1 MKSILF
7 VGASKGSKTFGYIF
21 YHVYM
26 NLHWLWN
33 TKVKWFF
40 FMHVLLILTLYGCRQ
55 VHLPTSQTRIMKTW
69 LRNVQN
75 FCKDLKVTN
84 LKLLSPLCSHPSF
97 FLTPALCL
105 RRDSPLLKGTSPRNF
120 FQINVCFQRS
130 PAHRG
135 RGCWCSV
142 PNFGHISQ
150 ASPPLKEP
158 TCWGKEEKYIRYM
171 LTLSKERHSWTTSSP
186 TPSLVEWCY
195 RMGLSGQ
202 GELKMPNRL

>member
-1 MKSILF
+1 M
-7 VGASKGSKTFGYIF
+7 
-21 YHVYM
+21 
-26 NLHWLWN
+26 
-33 TKVKWFF
+33 KWFF

-75 FCKDLKVTN
+75 FCRDLKVTN
-84 LKLLSPLCSHPSF
+84 LKLLSLLCSHPSF

-120 FQINVCFQRS
+120 FQINVRFQRS
-130 PAHRG
+130 PALRG
-135 RGCWCSV
+135 RGRWCSV

-150 ASPPLKEP
+150 ASPLLKEP
-158 TCWGKEEKYIRYM
+158 TCWGKEERYTRYM
-171 LTLSKERHSWTTSSP
+171 WTLSKERHSWTTSSP

-195 RMGLSGQ
+195 RMGPSGQ
-202 GELKMPNRL
+202 GELKMPNRLW